1 MKKILWSIL
10 LIILIVA
17 ITIGIIIARPKEKD
31 NNQSEN
37 GSNKNVNV
45 ITRETI
51 ENIKEYQKVELSDG
65 ILYSVTGESIEAD
78 IVIRDDYFD
87 TTINDIYLNP
97 QSYENKMIQIE
108 GMYLVNDIYTFV
120 GRYSTSNLCP
130 YCPAGYSFMEY
141 QLQSEIDAKLVD
153 EKDWIK
159 VIGTVQTGNDET
171 SNYQNYYYL
180 KVLSIEIMKE
190 RGKDTISN

>member
-78 IVIRDDYFD
+78 IVIGDDYFD